1 MTAQSSLEAVK
12 VVQCLKIL
20 SDQTRLTI
28 MKLLQKKEYCVCQF
42 VDMFQMS
49 QPAISQHLSKLKK
62 AGLVHETKKGQW
74 RFYSINQSCPEYD
87 LMLSILNKI
96 DCHDKLLQSITQK
109 ETQVFCR

>member
-20 SDQTRLTI
+20 SDQTRLII

-62 AGLVHETKKGQW
+62 RDLFMKRKRAMAFL
-74 RFYSINQSCPEYD
+74 FYK
-87 LMLSILNKI
+87 SIL
-96 DCHDKLLQSITQK
+96 SR
-109 ETQVFCR
+109 V